1 METETGD
8 VFGVARSL
16 RVYVTGCK
24 KTQKNRYARLDDH
37 RPEEDR
43 SPSFLLVLVLVL
55 VLLPP
60 LPPPPPLSRPPL
72 PLPLPLPRP
81 RPRSLFDCNRISVVV
96 IGWK

>member
-43 SPSFLLVLVLVL
+43 SPSFLLVLVLFLLYLLLFHVLLFLFLFLVL
-55 VLLPP
+55 VLV
-60 LPPPPPLSRPPL
+60 
-72 PLPLPLPRP
+72 
-81 RPRSLFDCNRISVVV
+81 LFSTATGSV
-96 IGWK
+96 